1 MMRFSPIMIRNG
13 TKKTTNVPDSRSSLT
28 ISRKS
33 TVTTIMLNDKNPNK
47 KKRIDDSWMSYDE
60 LSKNIIALSGDEYY
74 RDFNIVRM
82 NE

>member
-1 MMRFSPIMIRNG
+1 MRLSNEDYLMISQIVN
-13 TKKTTNVPDSRSSLT
+13 TEIYHLNEKLSKFENILKKSL
-28 ISRKS
+28 
-33 TVTTIMLNDKNPNK
+33 K

-60 LSKNIIALSGDEYY
+60 LSKNIIALSGEEYY

>member
-1 MMRFSPIMIRNG
+1 MRLSNEDYLMISQIVN
-13 TKKTTNVPDSRSSLT
+13 TEIYHLNEKVSKFENILKKSL
-28 ISRKS
+28 
-33 TVTTIMLNDKNPNK
+33 K

>member
-1 MMRFSPIMIRNG
+1 MRLSNEDYLMISQIVN
-13 TKKTTNVPDSRSSLT
+13 TEIYHLNEKLSKFENILKKSL
-28 ISRKS
+28 
-33 TVTTIMLNDKNPNK
+33 K

>member
-1 MMRFSPIMIRNG
+1 MISQIVN
-13 TKKTTNVPDSRSSLT
+13 TEIYHLNEKLSKFENILKKSL
-28 ISRKS
+28 
-33 TVTTIMLNDKNPNK
+33 K

-60 LSKNIIALSGDEYY
+60 LSKNIIALSGEEYY

>member
-1 MMRFSPIMIRNG
+1 MKLSNDDYVMISKIINTEISG
-13 TKKTTNVPDSRSSLT
+13 LDQKLSKFENILKKSL
-28 ISRKS
+28 
-33 TVTTIMLNDKNPNK
+33 K

-60 LSKNIIALSGDEYY
+60 LSKNIIALSGEEYY